1 MEEIYLILIYIVIV
15 AVMTIIQEI
24 SFFNKQFYRFCI
36 VGVCNT
42 VNYFVIYSILHKWV
56 EYIIAHVVAFILSA
70 LVSYVLT
77 TKYTFNDKCTWETFV
92 RFPLT
97 FLPNLFMSTIGTI
110 ALVDFGIVTEDYA
123 SLVTM
128 ILAIP
133 ITFFVSKI
141 LYTKG
146 RRNEKN

>member
-1 MEEIYLILIYIVIV
+1 MDVIYLILIYIVLAAGMV
-15 AVMTIIQEI
+15 IIKKI

-42 VNYFVIYSILHKWV
+42 VNYFVIFSVLHELV
-56 EYIIAHVVAFILSA
+56 VYIIAHIIAFILSG
-70 LVSYVLT
+70 LISYILT
-77 TKYTFNDKCTWETFV
+77 TKYTFNDSCSWETFI

-110 ALVDFGIVTEDYA
+110 VLVDCSIISEDYA

-128 ILAIP
+128 IVAIP
-133 ITFFVSKI
+133 ITFLVSKV

-146 RRNEKN
+146 RSNEKN